1 MNLLGR
7 LRPGRAGP
15 GLGSRQPRPGGG
27 GRAWRCGEAGPGP
40 AIATG
45 PGRVQD
51 TPANRPTPSSRCC
64 RASTAT
70 PTAPARR
77 RGQPDL
83 RAPLRTPRRGHD
95 RDVRRWISGTVHG
108 RPAGACRCSPSSPTG
123 RQGPRES
130 CGQAAVQPPAHP
142 SRPGAARA
150 GGPREVPRFPDRVRR
165 RDLFLAHRLTPRP
178 APPHR
183 AAPPA
188 PPRPAFGTP
197 FGTERM
203 SGGAAQRS
211 TRLRPPGSH
220 PVRSHRAGVSWCG
233 CRSPCRGRR

>member
-7 LRPGRAGP
+7 LRPGRAGQ
-15 GLGSRQPRPGGG
+15 GWASAAGSRGPAAGG
-27 GRAWRCGEAGPGP
+27 GRGGAERPDLDRRPRP
-40 AIATG
+40 ARGAYRTH
-45 PGRVQD
+45 
-51 TPANRPTPSSRCC
+51 RPTGRHRLTVLPNEYGYTHRSRPTTRPTGSPGASSD
-64 RASTAT
+64 
-70 PTAPARR
+70 ARH
-77 RGQPDL
+77 
-83 RAPLRTPRRGHD
+83 GHD

-108 RPAGACRCSPSSPTG
+108 RPAAACRRSPSSPTGG

-130 CGQAAVQPPAHP
+130 CGQAAAQPPAHP

-150 GGPREVPRFPDRVRR
+150 GGPRETPRFPDRVRR

-188 PPRPAFGTP
+188 RPAPPRPAFGTP

-211 TRLRPPGSH
+211 TRLRPPGLTSGAQSQGGGQL
-220 PVRSHRAGVSWCG
+220 VRL
-233 CRSPCRGRR
+233 